1 MRGFS
6 STCGRPSQVSRRAR
20 ALRRQDGP
28 SDGQKGSCTDLR
40 IGILASHDGTTLQAI
55 IDACATGVLRAQVV
69 TVVRISLMRRPKKGP
84 VRLNASSQS
93 IPNAAKARRLASRW
107 RPSASMSVSS
117 RSKKTPFN
125 IALSPAADI
134 NGPRTVAD
142 STTSACGSCRRRRP
156 RISFRSFIRR
166 YERASTLQVAPLR
179 MHINRDMVVPLYRN
193 EESRGYRASAA

>member
-107 RPSASMSVSS
+107 QPSASMSVSS

-125 IALSPAADI
+125 IAFSPAKDI
-134 NGPRTVAD
+134 NGPRHIRVIP
-142 STTSACGSCRRRRP
+142 RRVSDLCSR
-156 RISFRSFIRR
+156 IRR
-166 YERASTLQVAPLR
+166 TVHGSARQ
-179 MHINRDMVVPLYRN
+179 
-193 EESRGYRASAA
+193 RGC

>member
-107 RPSASMSVSS
+107 QPSASMSVSS

-125 IALSPAADI
+125 IALL
-134 NGPRTVAD
+134 V
-142 STTSACGSCRRRRP
+142 
-156 RISFRSFIRR
+156 SFI
-166 YERASTLQVAPLR
+166 S
-179 MHINRDMVVPLYRN
+179 
-193 EESRGYRASAA
+193 ESRRVAGSRYNTRVIYAREFFDLQRHWAARMTTDE